1 MSLVINRLVRPL
13 AKGVALAVLGTALHS
28 ALPVPVASQ
37 LTLISAAQAEEEKKR
52 ETRRTPA
59 LREATYKR
67 LAEAQELVDLK
78 DYAGADQVL
87 VELLER
93 RGLNA
98 YEIASAYNM
107 RAFVSFSNEDYPGAI
122 AAYEGV
128 LTQSPEIPEALEQ
141 SALYSLGQ
149 LYFVQEDYV
158 KAIDYLNRWFRVTE
172 NPGPQPYM
180 FLAQAY
186 YQLEDYK
193 RVPEIVQQAMDVAVA
208 REQEI
213 KENWWLLSR
222 AAYYELED
230 WNNVVRIL
238 EILVRDFPKKEYWI
252 QLSGLYGQQEKGKAQ
267 IATIW
272 TAYLQG
278 LLDQEREILNV
289 SGLLLQEEVPY
300 FAAMIL
306 SESMDKEIVERNPK
320 NLQMLGQAYQLAQE
334 ADKAIPVYKEAAQKS
349 DEGELFYRLAQLYLD
364 KDQCK
369 NAVEASDSA
378 MEKGG
383 IDDKLA
389 DLQLVKGMC
398 QFELKEYAAAIES
411 FNRGIRAT
419 EDESDLRSLRQWKRY
434 VEGEKARDDELKRAA
449 ARG

>member
-128 LTQSPEIPEALEQ
+128 LSQSPEIPEALEQ

-149 LYFVQEDYV
+149 LYFVQENYV
-158 KAIDYLNRWFRVTE
+158 KAIDYLNRWFGVTE

-383 IDDKLA
+383 IDDRLA